1 MGSPEPPTG
10 PQDPPI
16 RKVHPLAIASLLL
29 GLTPVIGV
37 YNLPIVSGLFP
48 YDVLRAVVLVAAI
61 LCGSVALHRIRNDP
75 AYFGTAYAVGGISV
89 ACVIASLVILFWLTD
104 PFASIP
110 QQDCGYDNQSGE
122 VGNC

>member
-1 MGSPEPPTG
+1 MGSPEPLTG
-10 PQDPPI
+10 PQDSPI

-61 LCGSVALHRIRNDP
+61 LCGIVALHRIRNDP
-75 AYFGTAYAVGGISV
+75 SYFGTAYAVGGISA
-89 ACVIASLVILFWLTD
+89 ACLVTLLWLTD
-104 PFASIP
+104 PLSSIP

-122 VGNC
+122 VVNC